1 MTGRSQRHKVF
12 RDGVASNGETQAEGQ
27 VKEGIKTPT
36 LTSMSPNTVAHG
48 ASNAS
53 VTLTGTLF
61 DPISKIV
68 YGSSTELTTTYV
80 NATTISATFPHSTA
94 IAGTVAITVRNGERY
109 SNAVNF
115 TYS

>member
-12 RDGVASNGETQAEGQ
+12 RDGVASNGETQSEGQ
-27 VKEGIKTPT
+27 IKEGIRTPT
-36 LTSMSPNTVAHG
+36 LTSLAPNTIAAGVA
-48 ASNAS
+48 NAV

-68 YGSSTELTTTYV
+68 YGNIELTTTYT
-80 NATTISATFPHSTA
+80 NSTTISATFPHSTA
-94 IAGTVAITVRNGERY
+94 VAGAKAIKVRNGERY

-115 TYS
+115 TYT